1 MASELRWILAAI
13 CVPLLFAIWWWSAR
27 RSRQAPGH
35 AELRESTA
43 TSGSLM
49 RRQPPDDES
58 VHSDEQRFDADDRP
72 PAPGVDAPAN
82 FGGSRDWGVSPFEP
96 LSIRTADFESV
107 EIDDLPM
114 SAYSPGV
121 ATPSAAAPVHI
132 DVRDIP
138 VLDSEVAL
146 TGTTRA
152 PAEPARDTAPGEA
165 SEAAPTVAMPEPAGA
180 APAPVP
186 APPAAAAPAPVPVAP
201 PVPPPAPATPPPA
214 AAAPSID
221 TAASGSR
228 QAANA
233 SQLQRIVGV
242 RVCATG
248 AAPWDGAVLMATLEN
263 RGLAFGRYQVF
274 HRRHADGRSLF
285 CAASLV
291 EPGTFN
297 VSSMPK
303 QQFPGVTLF
312 AVLPGPA
319 EPVQTF
325 DALIRTA
332 VELAHDLH
340 GTVQDASG
348 VLLSPERLEAMRED
362 VLQFQSMLS
371 ID

>member
-1 MASELRWILAAI
+1 LASELRWILAAI

-27 RSRQAPGH
+27 RSRQAPGNP
-35 AELRESTA
+35 ELRESTA

-49 RRQPPDDES
+49 RRPPPDDDS
-58 VHSDEQRFDADDRP
+58 AHSDEPRSDADEREDARHDDMP
-72 PAPGVDAPAN
+72 HAPGVDAPAT

-107 EIDDLPM
+107 EIDDVPM
-114 SAYSPGV
+114 SAYSPAV
-121 ATPSAAAPVHI
+121 ATPSAAAPVQI

-146 TGTTRA
+146 SGTT
-152 PAEPARDTAPGEA
+152 RDTAPGEA
-165 SEAAPTVAMPEPAGA
+165 SEPSPADAPK
-180 APAPVP
+180 
-186 APPAAAAPAPVPVAP
+186 
-201 PVPPPAPATPPPA
+201 PPPATSAPAIAPA
-214 AAAPSID
+214 IAPTID

-248 AAPWDGAVLMATLEN
+248 AVPWDGAVLMATLEN

-297 VSSMPK
+297 VSSMPR

-340 GTVQDASG
+340 GTVQDSSG